1 MRSVNLVEA
10 YDAENVFFFFDSML
24 IATYYIFHIPIIDL
38 SIFVI
43 MPNFDFPLFFNLHSN
58 ALPAGLLLS
67 IKYND
72 CNMLE

>member
-1 MRSVNLVEA
+1 MCSVNLVEA
-10 YDAENVFFFFDSML
+10 YDAANVFFFYSKL
-24 IATYYIFHIPIIDL
+24 LATDYIFHIPMIDL
-38 SIFVI
+38 YIFVI
-43 MPNFDFPLFFNLHSN
+43 MQNFDFLLFFNLHSN